1 MSVRESIRYLEMG
14 RGNVPVVL
22 LHGLFGSPENWRV
35 IMEDLADDYRLLAL
49 QFPIDHRS
57 NRRHT
62 DFRGIEQ
69 LTDYVEAFLDQVG
82 LEEIVLCGN
91 SLGGQV
97 AVDFCLRD
105 PGRVRRLV
113 ITGSAGLF
121 ERSLSGGRRP
131 RVSRELVRERAAD
144 IFHDRKHVTDEL
156 VEEVY
161 KMLTDRH
168 YVRFLIRIAKA
179 TRNRNMSEELWQV
192 KLPTMTGG
200 HSQRPAGVH
209 RPLRARPADRAAHA
223 IQPPVARVPGK
234 PDFRLSFPW
243 LKKKMPAGTPWIRMR
258 RDHVRRIEVAGAP
271 THPAIPPRS
280 NARSPVFTWRPS
292 WFCCSCCCR
301 SFGSARSV
309 PWRATPT
316 IRANGCRTVLTRPT
330 STPGSRTTSAGTR
343 SRS

>member
-1 MSVRESIRYLEMG
+1 MVSPHEDEMSVCESIRYLEIG

-49 QFPIDHRS
+49 QFPIDHQS

-82 LEEIVLCGN
+82 LEDVVLCGN

-97 AVDFCLRD
+97 AVDLCLRD
-105 PGRVRRLV
+105 PGRIRRLV

-121 ERSLSGGRRP
+121 ERSLSGGERP
-131 RVSRELVRERAAD
+131 RVSRQLVRDRAED

-161 KMLTDRH
+161 QMLTDRK

-179 TRNRNMSEELWQV
+179 TRDRNMSEELWQV
-192 KLPTMTGG
+192 KLPTLIIWGKDDT
-200 HSQRPAGVH
+200 
-209 RPLRARPADRAAHA
+209 
-223 IQPPVARVPGK
+223 ITPPFVAEQ
-234 PDFRLSFPW
+234 FREGLP
-243 LKKKMPAGTPWIRMR
+243 
-258 RDHVRRIEVAGAP
+258 
-271 THPAIPPRS
+271 
-280 NARSPVFTWRPS
+280 NARLVYIDDCGHAPPIEQPLQFSRILRKFLTSPIPA
-292 WFCCSCCCR
+292 CR
-301 SFGSARSV
+301 SLG
-309 PWRATPT
+309 
-316 IRANGCRTVLTRPT
+316 
-330 STPGSRTTSAGTR
+330 
-343 SRS
+343 